1 MKLFQYLA
9 QKGRDLQGLR
19 DHREGALR
27 TVIQLSPSGELRSQ
41 TTYVA
46 KEAPTA
52 PVPQPPPGANLLF
65 ATAVANWAYTMGTVV
80 QGEPDDRTREKHR
93 LFMQLLADLDSDPR
107 SSGPEIRA
115 VRAYLTNFELPRP
128 PKGLESTLVAFHVD
142 GRDSRWWLKP
152 GVVAR
157 HHTRM
162 ASQQAEKGQDVR
174 GTCACCG
181 EPNQPIA
188 RVWPQSIYGVLA
200 SRNDETLEGHG
211 WTGVRGQSYG
221 IFYCTACAEA
231 VVNGYTALCQS
242 SASHY
247 HRTPDI
253 RMLWWTPD
261 AQVDLWGL
269 LTQAL
274 SPSLSMDAR
283 TAAMKSLQEAG
294 PTVFALLQKNMS
306 RVAIRAWGEADG
318 AQVASRVAAFVHRLP
333 MARVDPTLVL
343 PEQKKRPKK
352 GKKTAETSDDPDA
365 YLGWILP
372 YALCPRG
379 EDRAKGAPEMT
390 RWAECLLVRIILGT
404 SIPEREIRRI
414 RAECDLDSGGLDLA
428 PSWQTRHRTLFRHRR
443 DFLTWVYESR
453 GDTVPRSLLPPQL
466 SEEPADGDSI
476 PSYFDSYPPGLRPG
490 EGQFAEYVGR
500 AFARACQAQRRKSP
514 RIQRSIE
521 DQLVPGAQGKPSDL
535 VLLIHKHGVYTPNGG
550 GQQPIPLIKRMLARA
565 HENASGLTRLR
576 PPAVALLLSAYW
588 REYGRIQAESRARRA
603 SSTADSSEENPE

>member
-9 QKGRDLQGLR
+9 RKGRDLQGLR
-19 DHREGALR
+19 DHREGTLR
-27 TVIQLSPSGELRSQ
+27 TVIQLRPSGELLSQ
-41 TTYVA
+41 TTYAA

-52 PVPQPPPGANLLF
+52 PVPQAPPGANLLF

-93 LFMQLLADLDSDPR
+93 LFLQLLASLD
-107 SSGPEIRA
+107 GPEVQAIRT
-115 VRAYLTNFELPRP
+115 YLSSAELPRP
-128 PKGLESTLVAFHVD
+128 PKGLESTLVVFSVLGHNP
-142 GRDSRWWLKP
+142 RWWLKP
-152 GVVAR
+152 SVVAR
-157 HHTRM
+157 HHARM
-162 ASQQAEKGQDVR
+162 TSQQAEKGQDVR

-181 EPNQPIA
+181 EPDQPIA
-188 RVWPQSIYGVLA
+188 RVWPQSPVYGVLA

-211 WTGVRGQSYG
+211 WTGARGQSYG

-231 VVNGYTALCQS
+231 VVNGYTALCQ
-242 SASHY
+242 ANGHY

-274 SPSLSMDAR
+274 SPSLSMDVR

-390 RWAECLLVRIILGT
+390 RWAERLLARIILGT
-404 SIPEREIRRI
+404 PLPERDIRQI
-414 RAECDLDSGGLDLA
+414 QKECDQDSGGLDLA

-453 GDTVPRSLLPPQL
+453 GDTVPRSLLLPKL
-466 SEEPADGDSI
+466 SEESADSDSI

-490 EGQFAEYVGR
+490 EGQFAEYIGR

-514 RIQRSIE
+514 RIQRGIE
-521 DQLVPGAQGKPSDL
+521 DQLVPGAQGDPQHL
-535 VLLIHKHGVYTPNGG
+535 VRLVHKHGVYALDGG
-550 GQQPIPLIKRMLARA
+550 GQQLTPLIKRMLARA
-565 HENASGLTRLR
+565 HENAPGLTRLR
-576 PPAVALLLSAYW
+576 PPAAALLLNAYW
-588 REYGRIQAESRARRA
+588 REYGRIQAEVRARRA
-603 SSTADSSEENPE
+603 SSTVDSPEENSE